1 MEAAALAPP
10 ERETAAEWGDGVV
23 ALGFRVKASSRES
36 PSQKA
41 GNVLEADLRSHWS
54 TATNTKEWILLEL
67 QEPCLLSQVRIYN
80 KSVLEWELTAA
91 LRYKP
96 EAFVKVRPRCE
107 APKRDVVYPANHTPC
122 RYLRISCLRGNPIA
136 IFFIQLY
143 GIPVPGL
150 EPELQPLLSYLLPQ
164 ITSAKQPP
172 SHNMHLQLLKDI
184 ARRLP
189 PFLPQIEADLNNIA
203 DSPESS
209 VRFLVLL
216 AGPFYP
222 ILHLVNERDPTKS
235 LLSSADSDA
244 LRTSPAATPTVSSN
258 FEAQPRRSRSPS
270 SVQPPSYLLAFRSE
284 TAMLL
289 LRKAHKDKTLGV
301 VCLRAS
307 KVLQKLLEC
316 ELFSDKSMS
325 NGVMLS
331 SHVCDE
337 IPKSDASSLVLS
349 TDYSS
354 MFGEEFS
361 LSENH
366 FDGSFLNILD
376 IAAVEEGILHVLY
389 AAASQPQLCRKIAE
403 VTSDIWSVLPLVQAL
418 LPALRP
424 PLSPGPNEQIDDSFS
439 QWNHTNVQKALSQ
452 IVTMSVSSSI
462 FHPLLRACAGYLSSY
477 LSSHAKTACVLLDLC
492 QGPLVPWI
500 PMITAKVDLAVEL
513 LEGLL
518 GIIQEA
524 GHYLA
529 RSRAA
534 LKYVLLAISGHMDDV
549 LTEYKE
555 VMHKLLF
562 ILEMLDPF
570 IDPSTSAM
578 KDTVIFGGISAIY
591 LEKQS
596 SASDIALHIIRTA
609 VKRAAVL
616 PSLEL
621 EWRRGA
627 VAPSVILSTLDPHM
641 PLPPDI
647 DLCKSSV
654 HEINNAS
661 LAVLDNPAPQPCSA
675 ENIDG
680 RDASE
685 TTVQAESFEQCKFL
699 FAPEE
704 LNQSEL
710 TGLCTLKGKG
720 SDVITQTSLNQD
732 IPESRRINEK
742 LLSDPFLLDDIVAA
756 DYFDAKADYLQ
767 LENYQD
773 CELQA
778 QEFHRL
784 ALNLCM
790 QQEPTF
796 EGHNAGIDALLLA
809 AECYVNPFFLL
820 DFQSNLEHLDKIE
833 RIHSELM
840 QGNALFM
847 SKKLHLKDVDRKT
860 ISNLEN
866 KRDRSVIDLLLQAAT
881 FDCEYQEK
889 VPEGE
894 PYPNV
899 AKDGKRSVEISTE
912 ALQFADA
919 VTLVRKNQAMLCHF
933 IMKQFQRKGHLCSE
947 ILLQSLL
954 FLLHSATD
962 LFCPPENVIDMILK
976 SAENL
981 NEQLACLYS
990 CANAGNN
997 KLDRVKVHGLRRRW
1011 ALLQKLVL
1019 ASSGSDNVR
1028 ETARTKRDG
1037 LRFRSLV
1044 PPSTWIQKISN
1055 FSRFSSPLPRF
1066 LGWMAVSRYAKEYLN
1081 ERLFLASD
1089 FSQLTSLLS
1098 IYLDELCLMDG
1109 VATQKVRPAK
1119 GERSNCKHFFLQK
1132 ENTLSDQGSMA
1143 KQFRILLPELHFFFP
1158 SMSKLFN
1165 AFGESILEA
1174 VGLQLKCL
1182 PNSAVPDVLSWF
1194 SELCL
1199 WPYLEDIKEHLIV
1212 ANRISYLRGSIA
1224 ANAKAVVFYLLE
1236 SIITEHME
1244 AIIPEMPRIVHILVS
1259 LCRASYTDV
1268 AFLKSV
1274 LCLMKPL
1281 ITYFLRKGTDDTKVF
1296 GHVTEGTNFE
1306 LLCFEEL
1313 FETVRCGKD
1322 SEDASVDKIQVP
1334 LLIFILGSMFPD
1346 FSFERRIE
1354 MLGSLLAWADCISS
1368 DPPSL
1373 LCSYLQ
1379 GFLTLF
1385 DGCET
1390 VLVQNIELL
1399 GVSILSATGQSIE
1412 STDSLGVDGT
1422 MQLEKNTQDIEE
1434 QILMKSTAYCEN
1446 DGSHKGVYS
1455 LRPSNIIE
1463 FCGALEKFISHLTP
1477 SIESSWKWHHQLASG
1492 LSLSI
1497 AKCLLFA
1504 KFLKSIAQEDTVSSS
1519 SEQDVAAKISS
1530 EFAQKHWQS
1539 ALEGLGEIIL
1549 ANQKTQCW
1557 QVASA
1562 MLDYI
1567 MSVPNVLAWG
1577 NVLSVTCSAVKG
1589 FCSHAPRISWRLQ
1602 TDKWL
1607 SLLVSGGIEGFKNSE
1622 MCLIDLFCTML
1633 SHSEPE
1639 QRSIAVQQLGRI
1651 IKSTSSTEAD
1661 LESPTFDHN
1670 LLTSGSTVTS
1680 LLVTRTWDIVAALA
1694 LHDSSMVLRNQA
1706 MALLTEYVPFVDR
1719 KHLQSFLASSNS
1731 ILNGLGRLSGVIEEG
1746 YFTRLSLLLLS
1757 RACLYSTPEDMAL
1770 IPECVWQKLENMQ
1783 TSTGGFGYME
1793 KDLCRALCQLR
1804 SESDAKTVVKEVL
1817 SGCTTSQAVSP
1828 DFKSIRETILQVM
1841 SSLSSVEAY
1850 FEFFSARSAQEYE
1863 ELEEAEIELDLIE
1876 KEKTVHSFVDHPHD
1890 TVVPDMPSYPNDD
1903 NDVNKRL
1910 QQVRENIRSL
1920 ERSRLKEEI
1929 TARRQ
1934 KKLLIRHA
1942 RQKYLEETSSR
1953 EMELMQELD
1962 RERSLEMEREVERQ
1976 RQLDVERAKSRELQ
1990 FNLDLEKEKQTQREL
2005 QRELEQVELARSSRR
2020 EFSANPNSRSRERYR
2035 ERDGGRAQQEAGS
2048 LRSSSRGHEGGS
2060 AQAPVPAGGPAVV
2073 LAGSRSYSGGN
2084 LPTILQP
2091 RDRAAA
2097 DEDAAWTEGSRDSGD
2112 ASSIGD
2118 PEFDGPRP
2126 QGPRGGGKP
2135 SSRQVLERRERDGTG
2150 AGRREGKWERK
2161 QHS

>member
-67 QEPCLLSQVRIYN
+67 QVAPRCIFFFLPSQSDGLGIELSSFSLTYRGLQFTRASCLQEPCLLSHVRIYN
-80 KSVLEWELTAA
+80 KSVLEWELTAG

-172 SHNMHLQLLKDI
+172 SHNMHLQAPVHLV
-184 ARRLP
+184 
-189 PFLPQIEADLNNIA
+189 QADLNNIA
-203 DSPESS
+203 DSPDSS
-209 VRFLVLL
+209 VRFLALL

-222 ILHLVNERDPTKS
+222 ILHLVNES
-235 LLSSADSDA
+235 IGEGEGYCI
-244 LRTSPAATPTVSSN
+244 AAMYA
-258 FEAQPRRSRSPS
+258 AQPRRSRSPS
-270 SVQPPSYLLAFRSE
+270 SVQPASYLLAFRSE

-307 KVLQKLLEC
+307 KVLQKLLEP

-325 NGVMLS
+325 NGVVLS

-361 LSENH
+361 LSENQ

-389 AAASQPQLCRKIAE
+389 AAASQPQLCRKLAE

-424 PLSPGPNEQIDDSFS
+424 PLSPGPTEQIDDSFS

-452 IVTMSVSSSI
+452 
-462 FHPLLRACAGYLSSY
+462 
-477 LSSHAKTACVLLDLC
+477 AKTACVLLDLC
-492 QGPLVPWI
+492 RGPLVPWI

-524 GHYLA
+524 GQYLA

-534 LKYVLLAISGHMDDV
+534 LKYVVLAISGHMDDV

-596 SASDIALHIIRTA
+596 SASDIALNIIRTA

-675 ENIDG
+675 ENVDG

-685 TTVQAESFEQCKFL
+685 TTVRAESFEQCKFL

-720 SDVITQTSLNQD
+720 RDVITQTSLNQD
-732 IPESRRINEK
+732 IPESRRSNQK
-742 LLSDPFLLDDIVAA
+742 LSSDPFLLDDIVAA

-840 QGNALFM
+840 QGNALLM
-847 SKKLHLKDVDRKT
+847 SKKLHLKDLDRKT

-881 FDCEYQEK
+881 FDCEFQEK

-894 PYPNV
+894 PYPNI
-899 AKDGKRSVEISTE
+899 AEDGKQSVEISTE

-962 LFCPPENVIDMILK
+962 LFCPPENVIDIILK

-981 NEQLACLYS
+981 NKQLACLYS
-990 CANAGNN
+990 CVNAGNK

-1011 ALLQKLVL
+1011 TLLQKLVL

-1098 IYLDELCLMDG
+1098 IYMDELCLMDG

-1119 GERSNCKHFFLQK
+1119 GERSNCKHLFLKK

-1143 KQFRILLPELHFFFP
+1143 KQFIILLPELRFFFP

-1174 VGLQLKCL
+1174 VELQLKYL

-1199 WPYLEDIKEHLIV
+1199 WPYLEGIKEHLIV
-1212 ANRISYLRGSIA
+1212 ANRVSYLRGSIA
-1224 ANAKAVVFYLLE
+1224 ANAKAVIFYLLE

-1281 ITYFLRKGTDDTKVF
+1281 ITYFLRKGTDDTKVL

-1313 FETVRCGKD
+1313 FEIVCCGKD
-1322 SEDASVDKIQVP
+1322 SEDASVAKIQVP

-1354 MLGSLLAWADCISS
+1354 MLGSLLAWVDCISS

-1422 MQLEKNTQDIEE
+1422 MQLEKNTQDSEE

-1455 LRPSNIIE
+1455 LHPSSIIE

-1477 SIESSWKWHHQLASG
+1477 SIEGSWKWHHQLASG

-1539 ALEGLGEIIL
+1539 ALEDLGEIIL

-1567 MSVPNVLAWG
+1567 MSIPNVLAWG

-1622 MCLIDLFCTML
+1622 MCLIDIFCTML

-1661 LESPTFDHN
+1661 LESPTYDHN

-1680 LLVTRTWDIVAALA
+1680 LLVAHTWDIVATLA
-1694 LHDSSMVLRNQA
+1694 LHDSSMALRNQA

-1746 YFTRLSLLLLS
+1746 YFTRMSLLLLS

-1770 IPECVWQKLENMQ
+1770 IPECVWQKLESMQ
-1783 TSTGGFGYME
+1783 TSTGKFI
-1793 KDLCRALCQLR
+1793 QI
-1804 SESDAKTVVKEVL
+1804 SEPTYVNSTASHVVKEVL

-1876 KEKTVHSFVDHPHD
+1876 KEKTVQSFVGHPHD
-1890 TVVPDMPSYPNDD
+1890 TVVPDMPSYPKDD

-1910 QQVRENIRSL
+1910 QQVRENIQSL

-1942 RQKYLEETSSR
+1942 RQKYLEEASSR

-1976 RQLDVERAKSRELQ
+1976 RQLDIERAKSREMQ

-2005 QRELEQVELARSSRR
+2005 QRELEQVELGRSSRR

-2048 LRSSSRGHEGGS
+2048 LRSSSRSHEGGS
-2060 AQAPVPAGGPAVV
+2060 AQAPAPAGGTAVV

-2112 ASSIGD
+2112 TGSIGD

-2150 AGRREGKWERK
+2150 AGTGRREGKWERK

>member
-1 MEAAALAPP
+1 MEAAAAAPP
-10 ERETAAEWGDGVV
+10 ERETSAEWGEGVV

-36 PSQKA
+36 PSQKTS
-41 GNVLEADLRSHWS
+41 NVLEADLRSHWS

-67 QEPCLLSQVRIYN
+67 QEPCLLSHVRIYN
-80 KSVLEWELTAA
+80 KSVLEWEITAG

-96 EAFVKVRPRCE
+96 EAFVKVRARCE

-122 RYLRISCLRGNPIA
+122 RYLRISCLRGNPIG
-136 IFFIQLY
+136 IFFVQLY

-164 ITSAKQPP
+164 ITSSKQSP
-172 SHNMHLQLLKDI
+172 SHNLHLQLLKDI
-184 ARRLP
+184 ASRLP
-189 PFLPQIEADLNNIA
+189 PFLPQIEADLNSVA
-203 DSPESS
+203 DTPESS
-209 VRFLVLL
+209 VRFLALL

-235 LLSSADSDA
+235 PFTSADSDA
-244 LRTSPAATPTVSSN
+244 LRTSLAATPTISSN

-270 SVQPPSYLLAFRSE
+270 SVQPASHLLAFRSE
-284 TAMLL
+284 TAVLL

-301 VCLRAS
+301 VCVRAS
-307 KVLQKLLEC
+307 KVLQKLLEP
-316 ELFSDKSMS
+316 EPSLDKSMS
-325 NGVMLS
+325 NGVMLA
-331 SHVCDE
+331 SHACDE
-337 IPKSDASSLVLS
+337 VPKSDASSLVLS

-361 LSENH
+361 LSERH

-389 AAASQPQLCRKIAE
+389 AVASQPLLCRKLAE

-424 PLSPGPNEQIDDSFS
+424 PLSPGPAEQIDDSFS
-439 QWNHTNVQKALSQ
+439 QWNHPNVQKALSQ
-452 IVTMSVSSSI
+452 IVTMSVSPSVL
-462 FHPLLRACAGYLSSY
+462 HPLLRACVGYLSSY

-492 QGPLVPWI
+492 RGPLVPWI

-524 GHYLA
+524 GQCLA

-534 LKYVLLAISGHMDDV
+534 LKYVVLAISGHMDDV

-555 VMHKLLF
+555 VMHELLF

-570 IDPSTSAM
+570 IDPPT
-578 KDTVIFGGISAIY
+578 TV
-591 LEKQS
+591 KN
-596 SASDIALHIIRTA
+596 AS
-609 VKRAAVL
+609 VL

-627 VAPSVILSTLDPHM
+627 VAPSVILSILDPHM

-654 HEINNAS
+654 HAINNAS
-661 LAVLDNPAPQPCSA
+661 LAILDNPTPQMCNP

-680 RDASE
+680 QNTSE
-685 TTVQAESFEQCKFL
+685 TTARAESLEQCNFL

-720 SDVITQTSLNQD
+720 RDEITQSLNQD
-732 IPESRRINEK
+732 IPEGRRSNEK
-742 LLSDPFLLDDIVAA
+742 VPSDPFLLDNNAAA
-756 DYFDAKADYLQ
+756 DYFDAQADYQQ

-773 CELQA
+773 CELRA

-820 DFQSNLEHLDKIE
+820 DFQPNLELDKIE

-840 QGNALFM
+840 QGNASFVL
-847 SKKLHLKDVDRKT
+847 KKLHLKDLDRKAL
-860 ISNLEN
+860 SNLEN
-866 KRDRSVIDLLLQAAT
+866 KRDRSVIDLLLQAAR
-881 FDCEYQEK
+881 FDSEYQK
-889 VPEGE
+889 KIPEGE
-894 PYPNV
+894 PYPCISE
-899 AKDGKRSVEISTE
+899 DGERSVEISPE
-912 ALQFADA
+912 ALQSADA
-919 VTLVRKNQAMLCHF
+919 VTLVRKNQALLCHF

-954 FLLHSATD
+954 FLLHSATE
-962 LFCPPENVIDMILK
+962 LFCPPENVIDIILK

-990 CANAGNN
+990 CVNAGN
-997 KLDRVKVHGLRRRW
+997 KKFDRIKVHGLRRRW
-1011 ALLQKLVL
+1011 TLLQKLVL
-1019 ASSGSDNVR
+1019 ASSGSDNTR
-1028 ETARTKRDG
+1028 EIARTKRDG
-1037 LRFRSLV
+1037 FRFRSLV

-1098 IYLDELCLMDG
+1098 IYMDELCLMDG
-1109 VATQKVRPAK
+1109 VATQKVRPAN
-1119 GERSNCKHFFLQK
+1119 GERSNCKHLVLKK
-1132 ENTLSDQGSMA
+1132 ETTLSDQQSMT
-1143 KQFRILLPELHFFFP
+1143 KRFKVLLPELHFFFP

-1182 PNSAVPDVLSWF
+1182 PNSAVPDVLCWF

-1199 WPYLEDIKEHLIV
+1199 WPYLERIKEHLVV
-1212 ANRISYLRGSIA
+1212 ANQVSYLRGNIA

-1268 AFLKSV
+1268 AFLRSV

-1281 ITYFLRKGTDDTKVF
+1281 ISYFLRKGIENTKVL
-1296 GHVTEGTNFE
+1296 GHVMEGRSFE

-1313 FETVRCGKD
+1313 FDVVRCGKD
-1322 SEDASVDKIQVP
+1322 SEDTSVDKIQVP

-1346 FSFERRIE
+1346 FSFKRRIE
-1354 MLGSLLAWADCISS
+1354 MLGTLLVWVDCISS

-1373 LCSYLQ
+1373 LCSYLH
-1379 GFLTLF
+1379 GFQTLL

-1399 GVSILSATGQSIE
+1399 GVSILSATSQSVE
-1412 STDSLGVDGT
+1412 STGSLGVDDI
-1422 MQLEKNTQDIEE
+1422 MQLEKNIQDSEE
-1434 QILMKSTAYCEN
+1434 QVLVKSTAYYEN

-1455 LRPSNIIE
+1455 LHLSSIIE
-1463 FCGALEKFISHLTP
+1463 FCGALEKFISHITP
-1477 SIESSWKWHHQLASG
+1477 SIEGSWKWHHQLASG
-1492 LSLSI
+1492 FSLST

-1504 KFLKSIAQEDTVSSS
+1504 KFLKSIAQEDTVLSSN
-1519 SEQDVAAKISS
+1519 EQDVAAKISC
-1530 EFAQKHWQS
+1530 ELAQKHWQS

-1549 ANQKTQCW
+1549 SNQEKQCW

-1562 MLDYI
+1562 ILDYI
-1567 MSVPNVLAWG
+1567 MSIPNVLAWG
-1577 NVLSVTCSAVKG
+1577 NVLSATCSAIKG

-1607 SLLVSGGIEGFKNSE
+1607 SLLVSGGIERFKNQE
-1622 MCLIDLFCTML
+1622 TCLIDLFCTMF

-1639 QRSIAVQQLGRI
+1639 QRAIALQQLGRI
-1651 IKSTSSTEAD
+1651 INSISSTEAD
-1661 LESPTFDHN
+1661 LKSPNYDQN
-1670 LLTSGSTVTS
+1670 LLTSGSTVIS
-1680 LLVTRTWDIVAALA
+1680 LLVTDTWDRVAALA
-1694 LHDSSMVLRNQA
+1694 LHDSSMILRNHA

-1719 KHLQSFLASSNS
+1719 KHLQSFLVSSNS
-1731 ILNGLGRLSGVIEEG
+1731 ILNGLGQLSGAIEEG
-1746 YFTRLSLLLLS
+1746 YFTRMSLLLLS
-1757 RACLYSTPEDMAL
+1757 RACLYSTPEDIAL

-1783 TSTGGFGYME
+1783 TSSGGFGYME

-1817 SGCTTSQAVSP
+1817 SGSTSQAVSP
-1828 DFKSIRETILQVM
+1828 DFKSIRDSILQVM

-1850 FEFFSARSAQEYE
+1850 FEFFSARSSQEYE
-1863 ELEEAEIELDLIE
+1863 ELEEAEIELELIE
-1876 KEKTVHSFVDHPHD
+1876 KEKAVHNFVGHPHD
-1890 TVVPDMPSYPNDD
+1890 TVVPDMPLYQKDD

-1910 QQVRENIRSL
+1910 QQVRENIQSL

-1942 RQKYLEETSSR
+1942 REKYLEEASSR

-1962 RERSLEMEREVERQ
+1962 RERGLEMEREVERQ
-1976 RQLDVERAKSRELQ
+1976 RQLDIERAKSRELQ

-2005 QRELEQVELARSSRR
+2005 QREPEQVELGRSSRR
-2020 EFSANPNSRSRERYR
+2020 EFSANPNRERYR
-2035 ERDGGRAQQEAGS
+2035 ERDGGRAQQEA
-2048 LRSSSRGHEGGS
+2048 RSSSRGHEGGS
-2060 AQAPVPAGGPAVV
+2060 GQAPAPTGSPGVV
-2073 LAGSRSYSGGN
+2073 LAGSRTFSGGN

-2091 RDRAAA
+2091 RDRAAP
-2097 DEDAAWTEGSRDSGD
+2097 DDDNAWTEGSRDSGD
-2112 ASSIGD
+2112 AGSIGD

-2126 QGPRGGGKP
+2126 RGSGKSS
-2135 SSRQVLERRERDGTG
+2135 SSRQVVERRERDGTAPG

>member
-41 GNVLEADLRSHWS
+41 GNLLEADLRSHWS

-67 QEPCLLSQVRIYN
+67 QEPCLLSHVRIYN
-80 KSVLEWELTAA
+80 KSVLEWELTAG

-96 EAFVKVRPRCE
+96 DAFIKVRPRCE

-150 EPELQPLLSYLLPQ
+150 EPELQPVLSYLLPQ
-164 ITSAKQPP
+164 ITSAKQPS

-184 ARRLP
+184 ASRLT
-189 PFLPQIEADLNNIA
+189 PFLPQIEADLNNIT

-209 VRFLVLL
+209 VRFLALL

-235 LLSSADSDA
+235 WLSSADSDA
-244 LRTSPAATPTVSSN
+244 LRTSPAATPTISSN

-270 SVQPPSYLLAFRSE
+270 SVQPASYLLAFRSE

-307 KVLQKLLEC
+307 KVLQKLLEP
-316 ELFSDKSMS
+316 EPFSDKSMS
-325 NGVMLS
+325 NGVVLS

-337 IPKSDASSLVLS
+337 ISKSDASSLVLS

-361 LSENH
+361 LSENQ
-366 FDGSFLNILD
+366 FDGSVLNILD

-389 AAASQPQLCRKIAE
+389 AAASQPQLCRKLAE

-424 PLSPGPNEQIDDSFS
+424 PLCPGPTEQIDDSFT

-452 IVTMSVSSSI
+452 IVTMSVSSSV

-492 QGPLVPWI
+492 RGPLVPWI
-500 PMITAKVDLAVEL
+500 PMITAKVDLAIEL

-524 GHYLA
+524 GQYLA

-534 LKYVLLAISGHMDDV
+534 LKYVVLAISGHMDDV

-578 KDTVIFGGISAIY
+578 KDTVIFCGISAIY

-596 SASDIALHIIRTA
+596 SASDIALNIIRTA

-621 EWRRGA
+621 EWRRRA
-627 VAPSVILSTLDPHM
+627 VAPSVILSILDPHI

-654 HEINNAS
+654 HEINNTS
-661 LAVLDNPAPQPCSA
+661 LSDLDNPAPQLCNA

-680 RDASE
+680 RDLSE
-685 TTVQAESFEQCKFL
+685 TTVRAESFEQCNFL

-720 SDVITQTSLNQD
+720 HDVITQTSLNQD
-732 IPESRRINEK
+732 SPKSRSNEK
-742 LLSDPFLLDDIVAA
+742 LSSDPFLLDNIIAA

-790 QQEPTF
+790 QQEPTC

-820 DFQSNLEHLDKIE
+820 DFQSNLERLDKIE

-840 QGNALFM
+840 QGNALFV
-847 SKKLHLKDVDRKT
+847 SKKLHLKDLDRKT
-860 ISNLEN
+860 ISNLEK

-881 FDCEYQEK
+881 LDSEYQEK

-894 PYPNV
+894 PYPNITE
-899 AKDGKRSVEISTE
+899 DGKRCVEISTE
-912 ALQFADA
+912 ALRFADA

-962 LFCPPENVIDMILK
+962 LFCPPENVIDIIMK

-990 CANAGNN
+990 CANVGNK
-997 KLDRVKVHGLRRRW
+997 KLDMVKVHGLRRCW
-1011 ALLQKLVL
+1011 TLLQKLVL

-1028 ETARTKRDG
+1028 EIGRTKRDG

-1044 PPSTWIQKISN
+1044 PPSTWIQKISD

-1066 LGWMAVSRYAKEYLN
+1066 LGWMAVSRYTKEYLN

-1098 IYLDELCLMDG
+1098 IYMDELCLMDG

-1119 GERSNCKHFFLQK
+1119 GERSNCKHLFLK

-1199 WPYLEDIKEHLIV
+1199 WPYLEGIKEHLIV
-1212 ANRISYLRGSIA
+1212 ANRVSYLRGSIA

-1268 AFLKSV
+1268 AFLRSV

-1281 ITYFLRKGTDDTKVF
+1281 ITYFLRKGTDDTKVL

-1313 FETVRCGKD
+1313 FEIVRRGKN

-1354 MLGSLLAWADCISS
+1354 MLGSFLVWVDCISS

-1379 GFLTLF
+1379 GFQTLF

-1399 GVSILSATGQSIE
+1399 GVSILSVTGQSIE

-1422 MQLEKNTQDIEE
+1422 MQLEKNTQDSEE

-1446 DGSHKGVYS
+1446 DGSHKGSYS
-1455 LRPSNIIE
+1455 LHPSSIIE

-1477 SIESSWKWHHQLASG
+1477 SIEGSWKWHHQLASG

-1497 AKCLLFA
+1497 AKCLLFG
-1504 KFLKSIAQEDTVSSS
+1504 KLLKSIAQEYTVSSS

-1567 MSVPNVLAWG
+1567 ISIPNVLAWG
-1577 NVLSVTCSAVKG
+1577 NVLSVTCYAVKG

-1651 IKSTSSTEAD
+1651 MKSTNSTEAD
-1661 LESPTFDHN
+1661 LESPTCDHN
-1670 LLTSGSTVTS
+1670 LLTYGSSVTS
-1680 LLVTRTWDIVAALA
+1680 LLVTHSWDIVAALA

-1731 ILNGLGRLSGVIEEG
+1731 ILNGLGRHSGVIEEG
-1746 YFTRLSLLLLS
+1746 YFTRMSLLLLS
-1757 RACLYSTPEDMAL
+1757 RACLYSTPEDIAL

-1804 SESDAKTVVKEVL
+1804 RESDAKTVVKQVL
-1817 SGCTTSQAVSP
+1817 SVCTTSQAVSP
-1828 DFKSIRETILQVM
+1828 DFKSIRESILQVM

-1863 ELEEAEIELDLIE
+1863 ELEEAEIELELIE
-1876 KEKTVHSFVDHPHD
+1876 KEKTVHSFVGHPHD
-1890 TVVPDMPSYPNDD
+1890 TVVPDMPSYPKDD
-1903 NDVNKRL
+1903 DDVNKRL
-1910 QQVRENIRSL
+1910 QQVQENIRYL

-1976 RQLDVERAKSRELQ
+1976 RQLDIERAKSREMQ

-2005 QRELEQVELARSSRR
+2005 QRELEQVELGRSSRR
-2020 EFSANPNSRSRERYR
+2020 DFSANPNRERYR
-2035 ERDGGRAQQEAGS
+2035 ERDGVRAQQEAGS
-2048 LRSSSRGHEGGS
+2048 LRSSSRGLEGGS
-2060 AQAPVPAGGPAVV
+2060 AQAPAAAGGPAVV

-2097 DEDAAWTEGSRDSGD
+2097 DEDTAWTEGSRDSGD
-2112 ASSIGD
+2112 GSSIGD

-2135 SSRQVLERRERDGTG
+2135 SSRQVLERRERDGSG
-2150 AGRREGKWERK
+2150 AGTGRREGKWERK

>member
-1 MEAAALAPP
+1 MEAAAAAAATP
-10 ERETAAEWGDGVV
+10 ERETSAEWGDGVV

-67 QEPCLLSQVRIYN
+67 QEPCLLSHVRIYN
-80 KSVLEWELTAA
+80 KSVLEWELTAG

-96 EAFVKVRPRCE
+96 DAFVKVRPRCE
-107 APKRDVVYPANHTPC
+107 SPKRDVVYAANHTPC

-172 SHNMHLQLLKDI
+172 SQNMHLQLLKDI
-184 ARRLP
+184 ASRLP
-189 PFLPQIEADLNNIA
+189 PFLPQIEADLNSIA
-203 DSPESS
+203 DTPESS
-209 VRFLVLL
+209 VRFLALL

-222 ILHLVNERDPTKS
+222 ILHLVNERDPTRS
-235 LLSSADSDA
+235 LFPSADSDA
-244 LRTSPAATPTVSSN
+244 LRTSPAATPTISSN
-258 FEAQPRRSRSPS
+258 FE
-270 SVQPPSYLLAFRSE
+270 
-284 TAMLL
+284 
-289 LRKAHKDKTLGV
+289 
-301 VCLRAS
+301 AS
-307 KVLQKLLEC
+307 KVLQKLLEP
-316 ELFSDKSMS
+316 EPFLDKSMS

-331 SHVCDE
+331 SHACDE

-349 TDYSS
+349 TDYSC

-361 LSENH
+361 LLENH
-366 FDGSFLNILD
+366 FDGSFLSILD

-389 AAASQPQLCRKIAE
+389 AAASQPLLCRKLAE

-424 PLSPGPNEQIDDSFS
+424 SLSPGPTEQIDDSFS
-439 QWNHTNVQKALSQ
+439 QWNHPNVQHALSQ
-452 IVTMSVSSSI
+452 
-462 FHPLLRACAGYLSSY
+462 
-477 LSSHAKTACVLLDLC
+477 
-492 QGPLVPWI
+492 
-500 PMITAKVDLAVEL
+500 VDLAVEL

-524 GHYLA
+524 GQYLA

-570 IDPSTSAM
+570 IDPPTSVL
-578 KDTVIFGGISAIY
+578 KDTVIFGGITAIY

-596 SASDIALHIIRTA
+596 SASDIALNIIRTA
-609 VKRAAVL
+609 VKRADVL

-627 VAPSVILSTLDPHM
+627 VAPSVILSILDPHM

-647 DLCKSSV
+647 DLCRSSV

-661 LAVLDNPAPQPCSA
+661 LAVLDNPAPQTCNP

-685 TTVQAESFEQCKFL
+685 TTIRAESFEQYNFL

-710 TGLCTLKGKG
+710 TGLCTLKEKG
-720 SDVITQTSLNQD
+720 CDVITQTSLDQD
-732 IPESRRINEK
+732 NPEGRRTNEK
-742 LLSDPFLLDDIVAA
+742 LSSEPFLLDNIAAA
-756 DYFDAKADYLQ
+756 DYFDAQADYQQ

-773 CELQA
+773 CELRA
-778 QEFHRL
+778 LEFHRL

-820 DFQSNLEHLDKIE
+820 DFQPNLERLEKIE

-840 QGNALFM
+840 QGNASIV
-847 SKKLHLKDVDRKT
+847 SKNLHLKDLDRKAM
-860 ISNLEN
+860 SNLEK
-866 KRDRSVIDLLLQAAT
+866 KRDRSVIDLLLQAAR

-889 VPEGE
+889 IPEGE
-894 PYPNV
+894 PYPNN
-899 AKDGKRSVEISTE
+899 AEDGERSVEISQE

-954 FLLHSATD
+954 FLLHSATE
-962 LFCPPENVIDMILK
+962 LFCPPENVIDIILK

-990 CANAGNN
+990 CVNAGKKN
-997 KLDRVKVHGLRRRW
+997 LDRVKVHGLRRRW
-1011 ALLQKLVL
+1011 TLLQKLVL
-1019 ASSGSDNVR
+1019 ASSGSDNTR
-1028 ETARTKRDG
+1028 EIARTKRDG
-1037 LRFRSLV
+1037 FRFRSLV
-1044 PPSTWIQKISN
+1044 PPSTWIQKISD

-1098 IYLDELCLMDG
+1098 IYMDELCLMDG
-1109 VATQKVRPAK
+1109 VSTQKVRPAK
-1119 GERSNCKHFFLQK
+1119 GEQSNCKHLLLKK
-1132 ENTLSDQGSMA
+1132 ETTLSDQRSMA
-1143 KQFRILLPELHFFFP
+1143 KQFKILLPELHFFFP
-1158 SMSKLFN
+1158 SMSRLFN

-1182 PNSAVPDVLSWF
+1182 PNNAVPDVLCWF

-1199 WPYLEDIKEHLIV
+1199 WPYLERIKEHLV
-1212 ANRISYLRGSIA
+1212 AANRISYLRGNIA
-1224 ANAKAVVFYLLE
+1224 ANVKAVVFYLLE

-1281 ITYFLRKGTDDTKVF
+1281 ISYFLRKGTDNTK
-1296 GHVTEGTNFE
+1296 
-1306 LLCFEEL
+1306 
-1313 FETVRCGKD
+1313 
-1322 SEDASVDKIQVP
+1322 
-1334 LLIFILGSMFPD
+1334 
-1346 FSFERRIE
+1346 RRIE
-1354 MLGSLLAWADCISS
+1354 MLSSLLVWVDCISS

-1379 GFLTLF
+1379 GFQTLL

-1399 GVSILSATGQSIE
+1399 GVSILSATSQSVE
-1412 STDSLGVDGT
+1412 STDSLGVDGI
-1422 MQLEKNTQDIEE
+1422 MQLEKNTQDSEE
-1434 QILMKSTAYCEN
+1434 QILVKSTAYYEN
-1446 DGSHKGVYS
+1446 DGSRKGVYS
-1455 LRPSNIIE
+1455 LHPSSIIE
-1463 FCGALEKFISHLTP
+1463 FCGAMEKFISHLTP
-1477 SIESSWKWHHQLASG
+1477 SIEGSWKWHHQLASG

-1504 KFLKSIAQEDTVSSS
+1504 NFLKSIAQEETVSSS
-1519 SEQDVAAKISS
+1519 SEQDVAVKISS
-1530 EFAQKHWQS
+1530 ELAQKHWQS
-1539 ALEGLGEIIL
+1539 ALEGLGKIIL
-1549 ANQKTQCW
+1549 ANQETQCW

-1567 MSVPNVLAWG
+1567 MSMPNVLAWG
-1577 NVLSVTCSAVKG
+1577 NVLSATCSAVKG

-1607 SLLVSGGIEGFKNSE
+1607 SLLVSGGIESFNNSE
-1622 MCLIDLFCTML
+1622 TCLIDLFCTML

-1639 QRSIAVQQLGRI
+1639 QRSIALQQLGRI
-1651 IKSTSSTEAD
+1651 INSTSSTEAD
-1661 LESPTFDHN
+1661 LKSPTYDPNF
-1670 LLTSGSTVTS
+1670 LTSVSTVTS
-1680 LLVTRTWDIVAALA
+1680 LLVTHTWDRVAALA
-1694 LHDSSMVLRNQA
+1694 LHDSSMLLRNHA
-1706 MALLTEYVPFVDR
+1706 MALLTEYVPYVDR

-1731 ILNGLGRLSGVIEEG
+1731 ILNGLGQLSGVVEEG
-1746 YFTRLSLLLLS
+1746 YFTRMSLLLLS
-1757 RACLYSTPEDMAL
+1757 RACLYSTPGDIAL
-1770 IPECVWQKLENMQ
+1770 LPECVWQKLENMQ
-1783 TSTGGFGYME
+1783 TSSGGFGYME

-1817 SGCTTSQAVSP
+1817 SGSTCQAVSP
-1828 DFKSIRETILQVM
+1828 DFKSIRDSILQVM
-1841 SSLSSVEAY
+1841 SSLSSIEAY
-1850 FEFFSARSAQEYE
+1850 FEFFSAKSAQENE
-1863 ELEEAEIELDLIE
+1863 ELEEAEIELELIE
-1876 KEKTVHSFVDHPHD
+1876 KEKSVHNFVVHRGD
-1890 TVVPDMPSYPNDD
+1890 TVVPDMPSYHKGG

-1920 ERSRLKEEI
+1920 EKSRLKEEI
-1929 TARRQ
+1929 TVRRQ

-1942 RQKYLEETSSR
+1942 REKYLEETSSR

-1962 RERSLEMEREVERQ
+1962 RERGLEMEREVERQ
-1976 RQLDVERAKSRELQ
+1976 RQLDIERAKSRELQ

-2005 QRELEQVELARSSRR
+2005 QRELEQVELGRSSSRR

-2060 AQAPVPAGGPAVV
+2060 AQATAPAGGPPVV
-2073 LAGSRSYSGGN
+2073 LAGTRSFSGGN

-2097 DEDAAWTEGSRDSGD
+2097 AADDDNAWTEGSRDFGD

-2126 QGPRGGGKP
+2126 QGPRGGSGGGKSS
-2135 SSRQVLERRERDGTG
+2135 SSRQVVERRERDGTSAG
-2150 AGRREGKWERK
+2150 TGRREGKWERK

>member
-1 MEAAALAPP
+1 
-10 ERETAAEWGDGVV
+10 
-23 ALGFRVKASSRES
+23 
-36 PSQKA
+36 
-41 GNVLEADLRSHWS
+41 
-54 TATNTKEWILLEL
+54 
-67 QEPCLLSQVRIYN
+67 
-80 KSVLEWELTAA
+80 
-91 LRYKP
+91 
-96 EAFVKVRPRCE
+96 
-107 APKRDVVYPANHTPC
+107 
-122 RYLRISCLRGNPIA
+122 
-136 IFFIQLY
+136 
-143 GIPVPGL
+143 
-150 EPELQPLLSYLLPQ
+150 
-164 ITSAKQPP
+164 
-172 SHNMHLQLLKDI
+172 
-184 ARRLP
+184 
-189 PFLPQIEADLNNIA
+189 
-203 DSPESS
+203 
-209 VRFLVLL
+209 
-216 AGPFYP
+216 
-222 ILHLVNERDPTKS
+222 
-235 LLSSADSDA
+235 
-244 LRTSPAATPTVSSN
+244 
-258 FEAQPRRSRSPS
+258 
-270 SVQPPSYLLAFRSE
+270 
-284 TAMLL
+284 
-289 LRKAHKDKTLGV
+289 
-301 VCLRAS
+301 
-307 KVLQKLLEC
+307 
-316 ELFSDKSMS
+316 
-325 NGVMLS
+325 
-331 SHVCDE
+331 
-337 IPKSDASSLVLS
+337 
-349 TDYSS
+349 
-354 MFGEEFS
+354 
-361 LSENH
+361 
-366 FDGSFLNILD
+366 
-376 IAAVEEGILHVLY
+376 
-389 AAASQPQLCRKIAE
+389 
-403 VTSDIWSVLPLVQAL
+403 
-418 LPALRP
+418 
-424 PLSPGPNEQIDDSFS
+424 
-439 QWNHTNVQKALSQ
+439 
-452 IVTMSVSSSI
+452 
-462 FHPLLRACAGYLSSY
+462 
-477 LSSHAKTACVLLDLC
+477 
-492 QGPLVPWI
+492 
-500 PMITAKVDLAVEL
+500 
-513 LEGLL
+513 
-518 GIIQEA
+518 
-524 GHYLA
+524 
-529 RSRAA
+529 
-534 LKYVLLAISGHMDDV
+534 
-549 LTEYKE
+549 
-555 VMHKLLF
+555 
-562 ILEMLDPF
+562 
-570 IDPSTSAM
+570 
-578 KDTVIFGGISAIY
+578 
-591 LEKQS
+591 
-596 SASDIALHIIRTA
+596 
-609 VKRAAVL
+609 
-616 PSLEL
+616 
-621 EWRRGA
+621 
-627 VAPSVILSTLDPHM
+627 
-641 PLPPDI
+641 
-647 DLCKSSV
+647 
-654 HEINNAS
+654 
-661 LAVLDNPAPQPCSA
+661 
-675 ENIDG
+675 
-680 RDASE
+680 
-685 TTVQAESFEQCKFL
+685 
-699 FAPEE
+699 
-704 LNQSEL
+704 
-710 TGLCTLKGKG
+710 
-720 SDVITQTSLNQD
+720 
-732 IPESRRINEK
+732 
-742 LLSDPFLLDDIVAA
+742 
-756 DYFDAKADYLQ
+756 
-767 LENYQD
+767 
-773 CELQA
+773 
-778 QEFHRL
+778 
-784 ALNLCM
+784 
-790 QQEPTF
+790 
-796 EGHNAGIDALLLA
+796 
-809 AECYVNPFFLL
+809 
-820 DFQSNLEHLDKIE
+820 
-833 RIHSELM
+833 
-840 QGNALFM
+840 
-847 SKKLHLKDVDRKT
+847 
-860 ISNLEN
+860 
-866 KRDRSVIDLLLQAAT
+866 
-881 FDCEYQEK
+881 
-889 VPEGE
+889 
-894 PYPNV
+894 
-899 AKDGKRSVEISTE
+899 
-912 ALQFADA
+912 
-919 VTLVRKNQAMLCHF
+919 
-933 IMKQFQRKGHLCSE
+933 
-947 ILLQSLL
+947 
-954 FLLHSATD
+954 
-962 LFCPPENVIDMILK
+962 
-976 SAENL
+976 
-981 NEQLACLYS
+981 
-990 CANAGNN
+990 
-997 KLDRVKVHGLRRRW
+997 
-1011 ALLQKLVL
+1011 
-1019 ASSGSDNVR
+1019 
-1028 ETARTKRDG
+1028 
-1037 LRFRSLV
+1037 
-1044 PPSTWIQKISN
+1044 
-1055 FSRFSSPLPRF
+1055 
-1066 LGWMAVSRYAKEYLN
+1066 MAVSRYAKEYLN

-1783 TSTGGFGYME
+1783 TSTGKFI
-1793 KDLCRALCQLR
+1793 QI
-1804 SESDAKTVVKEVL
+1804 SEPTYVNSTVSHV
-1817 SGCTTSQAVSP
+1817 C
-1828 DFKSIRETILQVM
+1828 M
-1841 SSLSSVEAY
+1841 
-1850 FEFFSARSAQEYE
+1850 
-1863 ELEEAEIELDLIE
+1863 
-1876 KEKTVHSFVDHPHD
+1876 
-1890 TVVPDMPSYPNDD
+1890 
-1903 NDVNKRL
+1903 
-1910 QQVRENIRSL
+1910 
-1920 ERSRLKEEI
+1920 
-1929 TARRQ
+1929 
-1934 KKLLIRHA
+1934 
-1942 RQKYLEETSSR
+1942 
-1953 EMELMQELD
+1953 
-1962 RERSLEMEREVERQ
+1962 
-1976 RQLDVERAKSRELQ
+1976 
-1990 FNLDLEKEKQTQREL
+1990 
-2005 QRELEQVELARSSRR
+2005 
-2020 EFSANPNSRSRERYR
+2020 
-2035 ERDGGRAQQEAGS
+2035 
-2048 LRSSSRGHEGGS
+2048 
-2060 AQAPVPAGGPAVV
+2060 
-2073 LAGSRSYSGGN
+2073 
-2084 LPTILQP
+2084 
-2091 RDRAAA
+2091 
-2097 DEDAAWTEGSRDSGD
+2097 
-2112 ASSIGD
+2112 
-2118 PEFDGPRP
+2118 
-2126 QGPRGGGKP
+2126 
-2135 SSRQVLERRERDGTG
+2135 
-2150 AGRREGKWERK
+2150 
-2161 QHS
+2161 

>member
-1 MEAAALAPP
+1 MEAAAAAPP
-10 ERETAAEWGDGVV
+10 ERDTSADWGDGVV

-67 QEPCLLSQVRIYN
+67 QEPCLLSHIRIYN
-80 KSVLEWELTAA
+80 KSVLEWELTAG
-91 LRYKP
+91 LRYKLD
-96 EAFVKVRPRCE
+96 AFVKVRPRCE

-136 IFFIQLY
+136 IFFIQLF

-150 EPELQPLLSYLLPQ
+150 EPELQPLLSYMLPQ
-164 ITSAKQPP
+164 ITSSKQPL
-172 SHNMHLQLLKDI
+172 SQNMHLQLLKDI
-184 ARRLP
+184 SIRLP
-189 PFLPQIEADLNNIA
+189 PFLPQIEADLNSVA
-203 DSPESS
+203 DTPESS
-209 VRFLVLL
+209 VRFLALL

-222 ILHLVNERDPTKS
+222 ILHLINERDPTKS
-235 LLSSADSDA
+235 LFGSADSDA
-244 LRTSPAATPTVSSN
+244 LRTSPASTPTVSSN

-270 SVQPPSYLLAFRSE
+270 SVQPASYLLAFRSE

-307 KVLQKLLEC
+307 KVLQKLLEP
-316 ELFSDKSMS
+316 EPILDKSM
-325 NGVMLS
+325 NTGVMLPS
-331 SHVCDE
+331 QVSDE
-337 IPKSDASSLVLS
+337 IPKRDAFSLVLS

-361 LSENH
+361 RSENQ

-389 AAASQPQLCRKIAE
+389 ASASQVNCRKLAE
-403 VTSDIWSVLPLVQAL
+403 INSDIWSVLPLVQAL

-424 PLSPGPNEQIDDSFS
+424 PLSSGPIEHIDDSFN
-439 QWNHTNVQKALSQ
+439 QWNHPNVQNALSQ
-452 IVTMSVSSSI
+452 IVTMSVSSSV

-477 LSSHAKTACVLLDLC
+477 LSSHVKTACVLLDLC
-492 QGPLVPWI
+492 RGPLLPWV

-513 LEGLL
+513 LEDLL
-518 GIIQEA
+518 SIIQEA
-524 GHYLA
+524 GQSLA

-534 LKYVLLAISGHMDDV
+534 LKYVVLAISGHMDDV

-562 ILEMLDPF
+562 VLEMLDPF

-596 SASDIALHIIRTA
+596 SVYDIALNIIHTA

-627 VAPSVILSTLDPHM
+627 VAPSVILSILDPHM

-654 HEINNAS
+654 PEIDNVP
-661 LAVLDNPAPQPCSA
+661 LAVLDNRAPQPCNP

-685 TTVQAESFEQCKFL
+685 TTVRPENFEQCSFL
-699 FAPEE
+699 FAREE

-710 TGLCTLKGKG
+710 TSLDTLKGKG
-720 SDVITQTSLNQD
+720 HDVVTKTSLNHD
-732 IPESRRINEK
+732 IPEGRTNEK
-742 LLSDPFLLDDIVAA
+742 LSSDPFLLDNSVAA
-756 DYFDAKADYLQ
+756 DYFDAQADYQQ
-767 LENYQD
+767 LENYED
-773 CELQA
+773 CELRA
-778 QEFHRL
+778 QEFHRI

-790 QQEPTF
+790 QQEPTL

-820 DFQSNLEHLDKIE
+820 EFQSNLEPLDNIE

-840 QGNALFM
+840 QGNASFALKNLHFKDLD
-847 SKKLHLKDVDRKT
+847 KKA
-860 ISNLEN
+860 IYNLEK
-866 KRDRSVIDLLLQAAT
+866 KRDRSVIDLLLQAAR
-881 FDCEYQEK
+881 FDSEYQGK
-889 VPEGE
+889 IPEGE
-894 PYPNV
+894 PYPNI
-899 AKDGKRSVEISTE
+899 AEDGKISVEISPE

-947 ILLQSLL
+947 ILLQSFL

-962 LFCPPENVIDMILK
+962 LFCPPENVIDIILK
-976 SAENL
+976 SAESL
-981 NEQLACLYS
+981 NDQLACLYS
-990 CANAGNN
+990 FVNAGNK
-997 KLDRVKVHGLRRRW
+997 KLDTVKIHGLRRRW

-1019 ASSGSDNVR
+1019 ASSGSDNTR
-1028 ETARTKRDG
+1028 ELARNKRDG
-1037 LRFRSLV
+1037 FRFRSLV

-1055 FSRFSSPLPRF
+1055 FSMFSSPLPRF

-1081 ERLFLASD
+1081 EKRFLASD

-1098 IYLDELCLMDG
+1098 IYMDELCLMDG
-1109 VATQKVRPAK
+1109 VATPKVMSAK
-1119 GERSNCKHFFLQK
+1119 GEQFNCMHLFLKK
-1132 ENTLSDQGSMA
+1132 ETTLSDQPSMTR
-1143 KQFRILLPELHFFFP
+1143 QFKILLPELHFFFP
-1158 SMSKLFN
+1158 SMGKLFN

-1182 PNSAVPDVLSWF
+1182 PNSAVPDVLCWF

-1199 WPYLEDIKEHLIV
+1199 WPYLERIKEHLIV
-1212 ANRISYLRGSIA
+1212 ANRVSYIRGNIA

-1236 SIITEHME
+1236 SIVTEHLE
-1244 AIIPEMPRIVHILVS
+1244 AVIPEMLRIVHILVS

-1281 ITYFLRKGTDDTKVF
+1281 ISYFLRKGTNDTKVL
-1296 GHVTEGTNFE
+1296 GHIKEGSNFE

-1313 FETVRCGKD
+1313 FEIVRCGKD
-1322 SEDASVDKIQVP
+1322 SVDTAEDKIQAP
-1334 LLIFILGSMFPD
+1334 LLIFILGSMFPE

-1354 MLGSLLAWADCISS
+1354 MLGSLLVWIDCISS

-1379 GFLTLF
+1379 GFQTLL
-1385 DGCET
+1385 DGCEA
-1390 VLVQNIELL
+1390 VLIQNIELL
-1399 GVSILSATGQSIE
+1399 GVSILSGTSQSIE
-1412 STDSLGVDGT
+1412 PADSLGVDGT
-1422 MQLEKNTQDIEE
+1422 MLLEKNAQDSEE
-1434 QILMKSTAYCEN
+1434 QAPMKSTAYCEN
-1446 DGSHKGVYS
+1446 DGSHKGLYNLHPNS
-1455 LRPSNIIE
+1455 IIQ
-1463 FCGALEKFISHLTP
+1463 FCGALEKFIWHLT
-1477 SIESSWKWHHQLASG
+1477 SYIEDSWKWHHQLASRI
-1492 LSLSI
+1492 SLSM

-1504 KFLKSIAQEDTVSSS
+1504 KFLKSIVQEDTISSS
-1519 SEQDVAAKISS
+1519 SEQDVAVKISC
-1530 EFAQKHWQS
+1530 ELAQKHWQS
-1539 ALEGLGEIIL
+1539 ALESLGDIIL
-1549 ANQKTQCW
+1549 VNQETQFW

-1567 MSVPNVLAWG
+1567 MGIPNVLAWG
-1577 NVLSVTCSAVKG
+1577 NVLNAICPAVKH

-1607 SLLVSGGIEGFKNSE
+1607 SLLVSGRIEGFKNSE
-1622 MCLIDLFCTML
+1622 IGLIDLFCTML
-1633 SHSEPE
+1633 NHSEPE
-1639 QRSIAVQQLGRI
+1639 QRSVAVQQLGRI
-1651 IKSTSSTEAD
+1651 INKTSSTEAD
-1661 LESPTFDHN
+1661 LKYPNYDQNF
-1670 LLTSGSTVTS
+1670 LISGSTVTS
-1680 LLVTRTWDIVAALA
+1680 LLVTHTWDRVAALA
-1694 LHDSSMVLRNQA
+1694 LHDSSMLLRNHA

-1719 KHLQSFLASSNS
+1719 KHLQSFLSSSNG
-1731 ILNGLGRLSGVIEEG
+1731 ILNGLGQLSGVIEEG
-1746 YFTRLSLLLLS
+1746 YFTRMSLLLFS
-1757 RACLYSTPEDMAL
+1757 KACLYSTPEDIAL

-1793 KDLCRALCQLR
+1793 KDLCRALCQLK
-1804 SESDAKTVVKEVL
+1804 SESDARTVVKVL
-1817 SGCTTSQAVSP
+1817 SGCTSQPVSP
-1828 DFKSIRETILQVM
+1828 DFKSIRESILQVM
-1841 SSLSSVEAY
+1841 SSLSSIEAY
-1850 FEFFSARSAQEYE
+1850 FEEFSARSAQEHE
-1863 ELEEAEIELDLIE
+1863 ELEEAEIELELIE
-1876 KEKTVHSFVDHPHD
+1876 KEKSVHNFVGHSND
-1890 TVVPDMPSYPNDD
+1890 TMVLAMPSYHNDGSE
-1903 NDVNKRL
+1903 VNKRL
-1910 QQVRENIRSL
+1910 QQIRENIRSL

-1942 RQKYLEETSSR
+1942 REKYLEETSSR

-1962 RERSLEMEREVERQ
+1962 RERALEMEREVERQ
-1976 RQLDVERAKSRELQ
+1976 QQLDIERAKSRELQ
-1990 FNLDLEKEKQTQREL
+1990 FNIDLEKEKT
-2005 QRELEQVELARSSRR
+2005 
-2020 EFSANPNSRSRERYR
+2020 NSER
-2035 ERDGGRAQQEAGS
+2035 
-2048 LRSSSRGHEGGS
+2048 
-2060 AQAPVPAGGPAVV
+2060 
-2073 LAGSRSYSGGN
+2073 
-2084 LPTILQP
+2084 
-2091 RDRAAA
+2091 
-2097 DEDAAWTEGSRDSGD
+2097 
-2112 ASSIGD
+2112 AS
-2118 PEFDGPRP
+2118 
-2126 QGPRGGGKP
+2126 
-2135 SSRQVLERRERDGTG
+2135 T
-2150 AGRREGKWERK
+2150 
-2161 QHS
+2161 

>member
-1 MEAAALAPP
+1 MEAAAVAPA
-10 ERETAAEWGDGVV
+10 ERETSAEWGDGVV

-67 QEPCLLSQVRIYN
+67 QEPCLLSHVRIYN
-80 KSVLEWELTAA
+80 KSVLEWELTAG

-96 EAFVKVRPRCE
+96 EAFVKVRQRCE

-150 EPELQPLLSYLLPQ
+150 EPELQPLLTHLLPQ

-172 SHNMHLQLLKDI
+172 SHNTHLQLLKDI
-184 ARRLP
+184 ASRLP
-189 PFLPQIEADLNNIA
+189 PFLPQIEADLN
-203 DSPESS
+203 SVTETPESS
-209 VRFLVLL
+209 VRFLALL
-216 AGPFYP
+216 SGPFYP
-222 ILHLVNERDPTKS
+222 ILQLVNERDPTKS
-235 LLSSADSDA
+235 LFSSADSDA
-244 LRTSPAATPTVSSN
+244 QRTNPAAIPTVSSN

-270 SVQPPSYLLAFRSE
+270 YAQPASYLLAFRAE

-307 KVLQKLLEC
+307 KVLQKLMELEPV
-316 ELFSDKSMS
+316 LDKSIS
-325 NGVMLS
+325 NGVMPS
-331 SHVCDE
+331 SDVCDE

-354 MFGEEFS
+354 IFGEEFS

-366 FDGSFLNILD
+366 FDVSLLNILD
-376 IAAVEEGILHVLY
+376 ISVVEEGILHVLY
-389 AAASQPQLCRKIAE
+389 AAASQPPLCCKLAE
-403 VTSDIWSVLPLVQAL
+403 VTSDLWSVLPLVQAL

-424 PLSPGPNEQIDDSFS
+424 PLSPGPTEQIDDSFS
-439 QWNHTNVQKALSQ
+439 QWNHSNVQNALSQ
-452 IVTMSVSSSI
+452 IVTMSMSSSV

-492 QGPLVPWI
+492 RGPLVPWV
-500 PMITAKVDLAVEL
+500 PMIAAKVDLAVEL
-513 LEGLL
+513 LEDLL

-524 GHYLA
+524 GQYLA

-534 LKYVLLAISGHMDDV
+534 LKYVVLAISGHMDDL

-570 IDPSTSAM
+570 IEPSTSAM
-578 KDTVIFGGISAIY
+578 KNTVIFGGISSIY

-596 SASDIALHIIRTA
+596 SASDIALNIIRTA
-609 VKRAAVL
+609 VRRAAVL

-627 VAPSVILSTLDPHM
+627 VAPSVILSILDPHM

-654 HEINNAS
+654 HEINDES
-661 LAVLDNPAPQPCSA
+661 LAVLDNPAPQLYSP
-675 ENIDG
+675 ENIDA

-685 TTVQAESFEQCKFL
+685 TTIRSESFEQRNFL

-704 LNQSEL
+704 LKQSEL
-710 TGLCTLKGKG
+710 TSLCTLQRKDH
-720 SDVITQTSLNQD
+720 DVITQTSLNLD
-732 IPESRRINEK
+732 IPEGRSSEK
-742 LLSDPFLLDDIVAA
+742 ISSDPFLLDNIVAA
-756 DYFDAKADYLQ
+756 DYFDAHVDYQQ

-773 CELQA
+773 CELRA
-778 QEFHRL
+778 KEFHCL

-790 QQEPTF
+790 LQEPTF
-796 EGHNAGIDALLLA
+796 EGHNARIDALLLA
-809 AECYVNPFFLL
+809 AECYVNPLFLL
-820 DFQSNLEHLDKIE
+820 DFQPNLERLEKIE

-840 QGNALFM
+840 QGNA
-847 SKKLHLKDVDRKT
+847 SSVTKKLHLKDLDRKE
-860 ISNLEN
+860 ISDLEN
-866 KRDRSVIDLLLQAAT
+866 KRDRTVIDLLLQAAR
-881 FDCEYQEK
+881 FDCEYHEK
-889 VPEGE
+889 IPEGE
-894 PYPNV
+894 HYPNIAGD
-899 AKDGKRSVEISTE
+899 AKKSVEISTE
-912 ALQFADA
+912 ALEFADA
-919 VTLVRKNQAMLCHF
+919 ITLVRKNQAMLCHF
-933 IMKQFQRKGHLCSE
+933 IMKQLQRKGHLCCE

-962 LFCPPENVIDMILK
+962 LFCPPENVIDIILK

-990 CANAGNN
+990 CVNAGSK
-997 KLDRVKVHGLRRRW
+997 KLDRAKVHGLRRRW
-1011 ALLQKLVL
+1011 TLLQKLVL
-1019 ASSGSDNVR
+1019 ASSGSDNTR
-1028 ETARTKRDG
+1028 EIARAKRDG
-1037 LRFRSLV
+1037 FRFRSLV
-1044 PPSTWIQKISN
+1044 PPSTWIQKISE

-1098 IYLDELCLMDG
+1098 IYMDELSLVDG
-1109 VATQKVRPAK
+1109 VATQKVRSAK
-1119 GERSNCKHFFLQK
+1119 GERSNCKHFLLKK
-1132 ENTLSDQGSMA
+1132 ETTLSDQRSMD
-1143 KQFRILLPELHFFFP
+1143 KQFKILLPELHFFFP
-1158 SMSKLFN
+1158 SMSRLFN
-1165 AFGESILEA
+1165 AFGENILEA

-1182 PNSAVPDVLSWF
+1182 PNSAVPDILCWF

-1199 WPYLEDIKEHLIV
+1199 WPYLERIKEHLVV
-1212 ANRISYLRGSIA
+1212 ANQVSYLRGNIA
-1224 ANAKAVVFYLLE
+1224 ANAKAVVLYLLE
-1236 SIITEHME
+1236 SIVTEHLE
-1244 AIIPEMPRIVHILVS
+1244 AVIPEMPRIVHILVS

-1274 LCLMKPL
+1274 LCLVKPL
-1281 ITYFLRKGTDDTKVF
+1281 ISYFLRKGTDDTKVL
-1296 GHVTEGTNFE
+1296 GHITEGSN
-1306 LLCFEEL
+1306 
-1313 FETVRCGKD
+1313 KD
-1322 SEDASVDKIQVP
+1322 SEDTYADKIQVP

-1346 FSFERRIE
+1346 FSFEKRIE
-1354 MLGSLLAWADCISS
+1354 MLGSLLVWVDRISS

-1373 LCSYLQ
+1373 LCSYLE
-1379 GFLTLF
+1379 GFQALL

-1399 GVSILSATGQSIE
+1399 GANILPVPSQPIE
-1412 STDSLGVDGT
+1412 SSDSLGADI
-1422 MQLEKNTQDIEE
+1422 MQIKKNAKDSEE
-1434 QILMKSTAYCEN
+1434 QIQMKSMAYFEN

-1455 LRPSNIIE
+1455 LHLSSIIE
-1463 FCGALEKFISHLTP
+1463 LCGALEKFLSHLTP
-1477 SIESSWKWHHQLASG
+1477 SIEGSWKWHHQLASR
-1492 LSLSI
+1492 LSLSL

-1519 SEQDVAAKISS
+1519 SEQVNVKISF
-1530 EFAQKHWQS
+1530 ELAQKYWQS
-1539 ALEGLGEIIL
+1539 ALEGLGETISG
-1549 ANQKTQCW
+1549 NQETQCW
-1557 QVASA
+1557 HVASA
-1562 MLDYI
+1562 MLDYMMTI
-1567 MSVPNVLAWG
+1567 PDILAWG
-1577 NVLSVTCSAVKG
+1577 NVLNVTCSAIKG
-1589 FCSHAPRISWRLQ
+1589 FCSYAPRMSWRLQ

-1607 SLLVSGGIEGFKNSE
+1607 TLMVSGGIENFRNSE
-1622 MCLIDLFCTML
+1622 LCFIDLFSTML

-1639 QRSIAVQQLGRI
+1639 QRSIAVQHLGRI
-1651 IKSTSSTEAD
+1651 INSTSSTEAVLKSSTYD
-1661 LESPTFDHN
+1661 QN
-1670 LLTSGSTVTS
+1670 ILTCGLTVTS
-1680 LLVTRTWDIVAALA
+1680 LLVNHTWDRVAALA
-1694 LHDSSMVLRNQA
+1694 LHDPSMLLRNHS
-1706 MALLTEYVPFVDR
+1706 MALLIEYVPFVDR
-1719 KHLQSFLASSNS
+1719 KQRQSFLASSNS
-1731 ILNGLGRLSGVIEEG
+1731 VLNSLGQLSGVIEEG
-1746 YFTRLSLLLLS
+1746 YFTRMSLLLLS
-1757 RACLYSTPEDMAL
+1757 RACLYSTPEDIAL

-1783 TSTGGFGYME
+1783 ASTGGFGYME

-1804 SESDAKTVVKEVL
+1804 SESDAKTVIKEVL
-1817 SGCTTSQAVSP
+1817 SGSASHVVNP
-1828 DFKSIRETILQVM
+1828 DFKSIRESILQVM

-1850 FEFFSARSAQEYE
+1850 FEFFSARSAQEYG
-1863 ELEEAEIELDLIE
+1863 ELEEAEIELELIE
-1876 KEKTVHSFVDHPHD
+1876 KEKSVHNFVGHRHD
-1890 TVVPDMPSYPNDD
+1890 DLVPDMTSYHKDG

-1910 QQVRENIRSL
+1910 QEVRENIRSL

-1942 RQKYLEETSSR
+1942 REKHLEETSSR

-1962 RERSLEMEREVERQ
+1962 RERALEMEREVERQ
-1976 RQLDVERAKSRELQ
+1976 RQLDTERAKSRELQ

-2005 QRELEQVELARSSRR
+2005 QRELEQVELGRSSRR
-2020 EFSANPNSRSRERYR
+2020 EFSTNPNSRSRERYR
-2035 ERDGGRAQQEAGS
+2035 ERDGGRAQQEVGS

-2060 AQAPVPAGGPAVV
+2060 AQASAPPGGPAVV
-2073 LAGSRSYSGGN
+2073 LAGSRTFSGGN

-2091 RDRAAA
+2091 RERAAT
-2097 DEDAAWTEGSRDSGD
+2097 DDDYAWTEGSRDSGD

-2118 PEFDGPRP
+2118 PEFDGPRSHVA
-2126 QGPRGGGKP
+2126 RGGGGKS
-2135 SSRQVLERRERDGTG
+2135 SSRQLVERRERDGTAAG
-2150 AGRREGKWERK
+2150 TGRREGKWERK